1 MSKISR
7 KFFLIQ
13 NSYLLFNVH
22 DRYNTCKVMYEL
34 HFILTYIFLLFNELI
49 AFPSFYY
56 DIIRIIPIRQASHI
70 FVHQT

>member
-7 KFFLIQ
+7 KFFVIQ

-22 DRYNTCKVMYEL
+22 KRYNTCQVMYEL

-49 AFPSFYY
+49 AFPSF
-56 DIIRIIPIRQASHI
+56 
-70 FVHQT
+70 

>member
-7 KFFLIQ
+7 KFFVIQ

-22 DRYNTCKVMYEL
+22 NRYNTCQAMYEL

-49 AFPSFYY
+49 AFPSF
-56 DIIRIIPIRQASHI
+56 
-70 FVHQT
+70 